1 MSSGDENRDFY
12 QIIQYSGIP
21 HIRNS
26 LFNFRADALDKKGDI
41 SFKLDKNLLL
51 ERPCYTIDWLSS
63 TVFPICVD

>member
-1 MSSGDENRDFY
+1 M
-12 QIIQYSGIP
+12 P

-26 LFNFRADALDKKGDI
+26 LFNFRSDALDKKGDV